1 MSANQPKLNPV
12 CITQTDAPSIAPWRV
27 IRFFARKH
35 GIADLTQIPGE
46 RALQFVVS
54 IHKKLISNFIVRNED
69 SSGRVYAG
77 RLKWYYD
84 LTLFLLEQSDLLLC
98 LEPELRDQKRNELG
112 RIYQDAKN
120 YHTALDLYQ
129 QDTSKQ
135 SKLPG
140 ESYVDK
146 ILTKIQKTGYLFN
159 CTNTMELV
167 AMLFR
172 INRVLQLDKMPQL
185 IEIMLRG
192 ELKLWQQEPLRSSLD
207 GLFEHYILTMSEM
220 VNRMPSFSGRNE
232 TPLKLLIQALAIHLY
247 LTSGT
252 ERFSH
257 LFHSMLY
264 RYAASMPAVNSEA
277 KRRALLDSAY
287 AVLVAPSKI
296 SYQWA
301 DIAQLDKLVILLS
314 NDKRKVGA
322 IEKPHLYQ
330 TETARLMLSSDEV
343 LLSPRHLVVDDEE
356 SVLPKGLIPWQN
368 LRVVLGDKMAEKIT
382 SRTTDVTKLHLW
394 WNELERHLL
403 TRTVAAESPATTK
416 QRLRPQLNDKV
427 QIVVDGIDNLTLKR
441 YKCHIVGNLYEGY
454 GTIDLAD
461 VAPFSVPDFSPAMA
475 MEFFRNSEKIPY
487 VIEATIKSELSDGS
501 YQFRIPA
508 TLIEDKLRRL
518 EECQY
523 GYESLCVVTVSNA
536 KMVVGISE
544 DGYSVV
550 LPANPELRNGDF
562 FIASLMGKGRNART
576 LQFDAEFV
584 ELSDERF
591 DRAEPVIT
599 MMYLYAGDTLYEAP
613 TEEEVV
619 APTEE
624 SPVAPLSPVV
634 VKQLVALVD
643 DCSML
648 SEKVEVRY
656 NYLSLAKLLS
666 LMVGDKLLIEQYEL
680 RLKGLRMMEDFSK
693 NSSFDSEALQELS
706 RIDPQLLR
714 RLPRLKRRI
723 EEIDLL
729 TKLNAPQHTAELMN
743 RLSQPMTPEMQRLAS
758 LVLAY
763 NLLSD
768 FDLSGQKEAI
778 LKQIGGLVGLNLR
791 IDTTNRLDVE
801 EGEQVEF
808 KTSVVYKANS
818 EGRMEPD
825 TKGQMRVILR
835 VLCSFMNTKGGKLYL
850 GVNDYSVVNGL
861 DNDLM
866 WFREHP
872 GYNIGDMDDYQRYIT
887 DHIAREWRN
896 QMDLISVTV
905 EGEGSHRYVVIE
917 VRPGDPVSLDDRY
930 YFRIGS
936 ECREVTEE
944 GREGWL
950 ERRRAL
956 LRQMKQ
962 TQN

>member
-1 MSANQPKLNPV
+1 M
-12 CITQTDAPSIAPWRV
+12 
-27 IRFFARKH
+27 
-35 GIADLTQIPGE
+35 
-46 RALQFVVS
+46 
-54 IHKKLISNFIVRNED
+54 RNED

-220 VNRMPSFSGRNE
+220 VNRMPSFSGRHE

-314 NDKRKVGA
+314 NDKRKVGV

-356 SVLPKGLIPWQN
+356 SVLPKGLVPWQN

-441 YKCHIVGNLYEGY
+441 YKCHIVGNLYEGH

-461 VAPFSVPDFSPAMA
+461 VAPFSVPDFLPAMA

-550 LPANPELRNGDF
+550 LPANPELHNGDF

-591 DRAEPVIT
+591 DRAE
-599 MMYLYAGDTLYEAP
+599 
-613 TEEEVV
+613 
-619 APTEE
+619 
-624 SPVAPLSPVV
+624 
-634 VKQLVALVD
+634 
-643 DCSML
+643 
-648 SEKVEVRY
+648 
-656 NYLSLAKLLS
+656 
-666 LMVGDKLLIEQYEL
+666 
-680 RLKGLRMMEDFSK
+680 
-693 NSSFDSEALQELS
+693 
-706 RIDPQLLR
+706 
-714 RLPRLKRRI
+714 
-723 EEIDLL
+723 
-729 TKLNAPQHTAELMN
+729 
-743 RLSQPMTPEMQRLAS
+743 
-758 LVLAY
+758 
-763 NLLSD
+763 
-768 FDLSGQKEAI
+768 
-778 LKQIGGLVGLNLR
+778 
-791 IDTTNRLDVE
+791 
-801 EGEQVEF
+801 
-808 KTSVVYKANS
+808 
-818 EGRMEPD
+818 
-825 TKGQMRVILR
+825 
-835 VLCSFMNTKGGKLYL
+835 
-850 GVNDYSVVNGL
+850 
-861 DNDLM
+861 
-866 WFREHP
+866 
-872 GYNIGDMDDYQRYIT
+872 
-887 DHIAREWRN
+887 
-896 QMDLISVTV
+896 
-905 EGEGSHRYVVIE
+905 
-917 VRPGDPVSLDDRY
+917 
-930 YFRIGS
+930 
-936 ECREVTEE
+936 
-944 GREGWL
+944 
-950 ERRRAL
+950 
-956 LRQMKQ
+956 
-962 TQN
+962 